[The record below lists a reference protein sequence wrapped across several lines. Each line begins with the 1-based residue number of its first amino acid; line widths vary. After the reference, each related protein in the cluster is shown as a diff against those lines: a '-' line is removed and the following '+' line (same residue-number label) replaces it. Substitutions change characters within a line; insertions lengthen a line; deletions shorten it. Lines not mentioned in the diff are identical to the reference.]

1 MQEVSCCDKLKNQTK
16 KRLVQRMER
25 PNNKFPFE
33 VPDVELR
40 KLNKESGGKN
50 LAESS
55 QKIIKKLGAPS
66 NENTLVFRVYKPI
79 NSMESQFL
87 CEKICKIGKKF
98 ASTNKETLWGCKIN
112 VFLSSAAKIA
122 FVFWN
127 SG

>member
-55 QKIIKKLGAPS
+55 QKIIKKLAHRRMKTPLCS
-66 NENTLVFRVYKPI
+66 VF
-79 NSMESQFL
+79 
-87 CEKICKIGKKF
+87 
-98 ASTNKETLWGCKIN
+98 T
-112 VFLSSAAKIA
+112 SS
-122 FVFWN
+122 
-127 SG
+127 